1 MTGVVDVSTFDD
13 QSTAPLLDG
22 RYRLEECVGRGGTA
36 VVYRAED
43 TALNRTVAI
52 KLLRGPEAMPSSTE
66 RAHGESLVLASM
78 NHPSLVTL
86 YDARLDPRHPQYLV
100 MEYVHGPTLASRLA
114 NGPLGDQE
122 TARLACDIASGLEV
136 VHAAGIIHRDV
147 KPSNILMSASTR
159 ADRQWTAK
167 LTDFGIA
174 FGMDDPRL
182 TSPGIAVGTAAYM
195 APEQVRVEE
204 LTQAVD
210 VYSLGLVL
218 IEALTGEPAF
228 PMTGGVQT
236 ALRRLSGPPT
246 LPESLD
252 AHWRELLQRMTRS
265 EPSER
270 PTAREVAEMAAV
282 FATAAPR
289 AAMGWGSS
297 PSHVAGTASDDD
309 PTPTREYPVAESAA
323 SAAGTR
329 RRRVAAGGIAAAAIA
344 SIIALAGAQS
354 MSAPAEKPEQTVVLE
369 PATSSPAPVVE
380 TAEPDPQ
387 RADTAVTGGVRSGA
401 GKAPAKA
408 NGKAGKAGPQDKAGP
423 PAKHK
428 TKPAT
433 PDKGPGS
440 PGKGP
445 GNSGK
450 GPGSGDKTPPKGANK

>member
-1 MTGVVDVSTFDD
+1 
-13 QSTAPLLDG
+13 
-22 RYRLEECVGRGGTA
+22 
-36 VVYRAED
+36 
-43 TALNRTVAI
+43 
-52 KLLRGPEAMPSSTE
+52 
-66 RAHGESLVLASM
+66 AH
-78 NHPSLVTL
+78 
-86 YDARLDPRHPQYLV
+86 
-100 MEYVHGPTLASRLA
+100 
-114 NGPLGDQE
+114 
-122 TARLACDIASGLEV
+122 DIGSGLQT
-136 VHAAGIIHRDV
+136 VHEAGVIHRDV
-147 KPSNILMSASTR
+147 KPSNILMSASTHASR
-159 ADRQWTAK
+159 EWTAK
-167 LTDFGIA
+167 LADFGIA
-174 FGMDDPRL
+174 FGVDHPRL

-195 APEQVRVEE
+195 APEQVRSEP
-204 LTQAVD
+204 LTPAVD

-218 IEALTGEPAF
+218 IEAITGDPAF

-236 ALRRLSGPPT
+236 ALRRLTGPPT

-252 AHWRELLQRMTRS
+252 AHWRELLQHMTRA

-270 PTAREVAEMAAV
+270 PTARDVAETAAA
-282 FATAAPR
+282 FATAAARVAPR
-289 AAMGWGSS
+289 WG
-297 PSHVAGTASDDD
+297 PSTSADAGTSSADD
-309 PTPTREYPVAESAA
+309 PTPTREYPVAGSAA
-323 SAAGTR
+323 AATGTR

-380 TAEPDPQ
+380 TAVPDPP
-387 RADTAVTGGVRSGA
+387 RSDTAVPGGVRSGA

-445 GNSGK
+445 GSPGK